1 MIVGMW
7 MTPVTIT
14 IRQDATIAEAA
25 ELMAN
30 RRIRRLLVVKSQ
42 AENTH
47 LLGIV
52 SAGNILHA
60 FPPDVNPFAF
70 QPRQIPEDLATVRQ
84 IMTANPFTVRP
95 DSPIEEAAQLMRT
108 HKIGALPV
116 VRDGKLVGVITESDI
131 FRVLASLFA
140 SPQAGVRITFALD
153 KKEDAFNLIAGL
165 TEGHAV
171 HVLNLFTSV
180 QGDSLICVVQLT
192 GSGMNAFLEAIWKS
206 KHRVLNI
213 LQIASGD

>member
-7 MTPVTIT
+7 MTTDTIT

-25 ELMAN
+25 ELMAK
-30 RRIRRLLVVKSQ
+30 RRIRRLPVVKSQ
-42 AENTH
+42 ADNTH

-52 SAGNILHA
+52 SAGDILHA
-60 FPPDVNPFAF
+60 FPPNVNPFAV
-70 QPRQIPEDLATVRQ
+70 QPRKSAEDFVTVRQ
-84 IMTANPFTVRP
+84 IMTANSLTVRP

-116 VRDGKLVGVITESDI
+116 VRVGRLVGVITESDI

-140 SPQAGVRITFALD
+140 SPEAGVRITFALD
-153 KKEDAFNLIAGL
+153 KKEDALSLIAGL

-171 HVLNLFTSV
+171 HVVSLFTSV
-180 QGDSLICVVQLT
+180 QADSPICVVQLT
-192 GSGMNAFLEAIWKS
+192 GSGMNAFLEAMWKS
-206 KHRVLNI
+206 KHRVLNV
-213 LQIASGD
+213 LQIPSRG